1 MSMKSC
7 LAAIH
12 ACCQSAVASVPGTI
26 HTEGLSR
33 SSFKPYTNVTSSSCR
48 CFCAGTLGVVLG
60 YLAWV
65 PFAPNFDYEEAPVWV
80 YLGAAAAIFWSQTMD
95 AVDGKQ

>member
-26 HTEGLSR
+26 HTEGHAGGGAGIPCVGAIR
-33 SSFKPYTNVTSSSCR
+33 SELR
-48 CFCAGTLGVVLG
+48 LRGGAGLGVPRRRRCHLLEPDHG
-60 YLAWV
+60 CC
-65 PFAPNFDYEEAPVWV
+65 
-80 YLGAAAAIFWSQTMD
+80 
-95 AVDGKQ
+95 